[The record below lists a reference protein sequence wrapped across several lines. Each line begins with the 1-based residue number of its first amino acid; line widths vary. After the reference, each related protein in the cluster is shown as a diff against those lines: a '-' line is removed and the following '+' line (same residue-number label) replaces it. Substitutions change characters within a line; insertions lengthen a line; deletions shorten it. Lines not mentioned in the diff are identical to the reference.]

1 MLDIFHTDD
10 IRVERCDGTRRNI
23 QQVLDAC
30 REERRPYVVLKEQ
43 GTRRKEPRH
52 ISKNSD
58 SIDINLDSLF
68 LTPESN
74 ILVPVTM
81 LEEEVYK
88 AEICTYLARK
98 TGAHLILLRA
108 NDYGSKA
115 KQNTQRII
123 THIQTI
129 AERTGDNI
137 TYEERVA
144 KGDSFHIHKELH
156 TYTSLPFREG
166 TGVGSY
172 RIRISSCEPNLLTD
186 EIIDFVAQS
195 KHFAPHFHI
204 PLQSGSNEVLSIM
217 KRRYTRELFAE
228 RVQHIREVIPHAFI
242 GVDCMVGVRG
252 ETQACWEDYLEF
264 VKRLDVSQLHVFT
277 YSERANTRMLE
288 LDLYVVP
295 KAERQRRSKILH
307 AVSEE
312 KTRAFYEKYANRKA
326 VVLWESKKEGDQM
339 SGFTDNYIKV
349 YRPYDKSKVNTFEE
363 V

>member
-30 REERRPYVVLKEQ
+30 REERHPYVVLKEQ
-43 GTRRKEPRH
+43 GTRSKEPRH

-166 TGVGSY
+166 TGVGLIILTASREY
-172 RIRISSCEPNLLTD
+172 GLDDWLFGPPEQYVIRHSPVPVMLVNPRAD
-186 EIIDFVAQS
+186 
-195 KHFAPHFHI
+195 
-204 PLQSGSNEVLSIM
+204 
-217 KRRYTRELFAE
+217 LFSLC
-228 RVQHIREVIPHAFI
+228 
-242 GVDCMVGVRG
+242 D
-252 ETQACWEDYLEF
+252 
-264 VKRLDVSQLHVFT
+264 
-277 YSERANTRMLE
+277 
-288 LDLYVVP
+288 
-295 KAERQRRSKILH
+295 
-307 AVSEE
+307 
-312 KTRAFYEKYANRKA
+312 
-326 VVLWESKKEGDQM
+326 
-339 SGFTDNYIKV
+339 
-349 YRPYDKSKVNTFEE
+349 
-363 V
+363 